1 MTLTIKDFKVYMPAK
16 DFEKSKRFYTAL
28 GFKMSEGWGGTA
40 DFELNGNSFRLQD
53 YYLKEWAENF
63 MVKIGVD
70 DVEAW
75 HQRAREIVNSG
86 EFDNI
91 SVKPP
96 EKVDEFLVLHVVD
109 PSGVLLVF
117 VQ

>member
-1 MTLTIKDFKVYMPAK
+1 
-16 DFEKSKRFYTAL
+16 
-28 GFKMSEGWGGTA
+28 
-40 DFELNGNSFRLQD
+40 
-53 YYLKEWAENF
+53 

-75 HQRAREIVNSG
+75 HQRAREIAGGG

-96 EKVDEFLVLHVVD
+96 EDVDGFRVLHVID